1 MDIVEFAEKFLG
13 TELKDWQKE
22 HLRRLDNMRLRGPIR
37 VVMRYPDEFYI
48 YLDQTTQ
55 RELIQN
61 GQTPHCYH

>member
-1 MDIVEFAEKFLG
+1 MDIVEFAERWLG
-13 TELKDWQKE
+13 VELKDWQKE
-22 HLRRLDNMRLRGPIR
+22 HLRTLNNMRLQGPIR

-48 YLDQTTQ
+48 YLNQNTQ